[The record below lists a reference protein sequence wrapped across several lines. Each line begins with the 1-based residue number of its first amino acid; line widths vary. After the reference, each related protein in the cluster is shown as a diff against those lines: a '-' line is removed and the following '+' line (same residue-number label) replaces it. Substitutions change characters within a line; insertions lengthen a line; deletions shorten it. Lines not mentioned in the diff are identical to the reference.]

1 MKNEFSEPCK
11 LVVVE
16 NCTWDAA
23 ALAALAA
30 EDDSELAVHCL
41 PADSCKS
48 MQELRHKIAI
58 TVNLIENEEL
68 QHGMMAYGSRDYIFA
83 INL

>member
-1 MKNEFSEPCK
+1 
-11 LVVVE
+11 VVE

-48 MQELRHKIAI
+48 MQER
-58 TVNLIENEEL
+58 L
-68 QHGMMAYGSRDYIFA
+68 QLNH
-83 INL
+83 